1 MSPHPCLPVLRRTE
15 ELEGERAGFEDRLNR
30 LDEDARQA
38 KALAA
43 VKESDVRRMLDA
55 LAEDMASLDRE
66 HLKDFLRSMIER
78 LTLDPSPAPV
88 KPSTGYKVELSWR
101 PQGDS
106 SLPEKKS
113 IQSIS

>member
-78 LTLDPSPAPV
+78 LTLEV
-88 KPSTGYKVELSWR
+88 TRTGETLYR
-101 PQGDS
+101 
-106 SLPEKKS
+106 
-113 IQSIS
+113 IQSGIKLASPGGFEPPYSP